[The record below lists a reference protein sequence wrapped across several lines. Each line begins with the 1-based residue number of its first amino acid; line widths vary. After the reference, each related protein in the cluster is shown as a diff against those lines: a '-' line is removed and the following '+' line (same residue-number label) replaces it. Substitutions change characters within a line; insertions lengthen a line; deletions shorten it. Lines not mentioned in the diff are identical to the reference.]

1 MKITV
6 YDVAD
11 HILGMYDQKLY
22 EHATEKMLAKGIDI
36 QTSAT
41 IEKVERGYLHI
52 KDKGK
57 VPYGVLLW
65 VAGNK
70 NGKLVEEL
78 DVKKSEGGLVRML
91 TDRHLRLQRTE
102 RNISAADGPIYPD
115 VFALGDAAD
124 IESDPL
130 PTTAEVAVQKSK
142 YIVRQLN
149 GAASDSTG
157 EAAPPFQFDEKKQ
170 VTYIGQRDGIIEG
183 AKTGPQKMTGAQ
195 AWLSWRAESFGWTR
209 TWQVRVGILVTTV
222 MNSVF
227 GRDITRL

>member
-1 MKITV
+1 VKITV

-22 EHATEKMLAKGIDI
+22 QHATEKMLAKGIDI
-36 QTSAT
+36 QTSAV

-52 KDKGK
+52 KGKGK

-91 TDRHLRLQRTE
+91 TDRHLRLQRNE
-102 RNISAADGPIYPD
+102 RNISAADGTVYPD

-149 GAASDSTG
+149 SAGPNSESD
-157 EAAPPFQFDEKKQ
+157 AFKFDEKKQ

-183 AKTGPQKMTGAQ
+183 AKAGPQTMTGSQ
-195 AWLSWRAESFGWTR
+195 AWVSWRAESFGWTR
-209 TWQVRVGILVTTV
+209 TWQVRIGIIVSTI